1 MGNCVYDLVTL
12 SPVYGNGKWIAM
24 NEAGDTWEST
34 DNAQTWTQGPD
45 LGNVQY
51 DVASLCFGN
60 GRFVAAAYDLPND
73 IIQLLT
79 INFTV

>member
-1 MGNCVYDLVTL
+1 MLMLVQTMETHGQL
-12 SPVYGNGKWIAM
+12 WSRISNVKFLAYGNGKWIAM

-45 LGNVQY
+45 LCNVQY

-60 GRFVAAAYDLPND
+60 GRFVAAAATT
-73 IIQLLT
+73 Q
-79 INFTV
+79 